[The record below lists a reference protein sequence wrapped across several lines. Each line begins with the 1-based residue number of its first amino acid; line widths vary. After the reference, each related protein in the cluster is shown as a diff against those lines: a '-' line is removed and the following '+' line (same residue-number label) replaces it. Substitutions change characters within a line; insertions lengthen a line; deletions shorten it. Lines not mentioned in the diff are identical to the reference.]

1 MKTKKWI
8 SVLLTAALCAGLVGC
23 GSTAESTSA
32 SESTAESTSSSE
44 ASSAASS
51 GSAETAAAGGTLR
64 VGTDATFAPFE
75 YEENGEYVGFDI
87 DLMEAMATQMGY
99 SDVEFVNTAFQGLI
113 PGLTAD
119 KFDVIASAMYI
130 TDERKQSIDFTD
142 PYFAGGLCI
151 MVQKDNT
158 EITGPDTLS
167 GKSVAVQVGTK
178 SDTYLDENYPDVKK
192 VTVEQNSEMF
202 LQLETGKVDA
212 VVTGRPAALTYAKT
226 SGNVK
231 VLDENLTQED
241 YGWGIRKEDT
251 ALKDSMNAA
260 LAALKDN
267 GTYDELVSKWFE

>member
-1 MKTKKWI
+1 MKKNKWI
-8 SVLLTAALCAGLVGC
+8 AVLLTAVICAGLAGC
-23 GSTAESTSA
+23 GG
-32 SESTAESTSSSE
+32 TAESTSSSAVE
-44 ASSAASS
+44 SVAESTEST
-51 GSAETAAAGGTLR
+51 GSTAETAAAGGTLR

-87 DLMEAMATQMGY
+87 DLMESMAAQMGY

-158 EITGPDTLS
+158 DITGPDSLS

-178 SDTYLDENYPDVKK
+178 SDTYLDENYPDVEK

-212 VVTGRPAALTYAKT
+212 VVTGRPAALTYA
-226 SGNVK
+226 
-231 VLDENLTQED
+231 
-241 YGWGIRKEDT
+241 
-251 ALKDSMNAA
+251 NAH
-260 LAALKDN
+260 
-267 GTYDELVSKWFE
+267 VP

>member
-1 MKTKKWI
+1 MKRRKLFA
-8 SVLLTAALCAGLVGC
+8 VLMTAVLCTSLAAC
-23 GSTAESTSA
+23 GGAESGT
-32 SESTAESTSSSE
+32 ESTPAES
-44 ASSAASS
+44 AAT
-51 GSAETAAAGGTLR
+51 GEAAGGTLR

-87 DLMEAMATQMGY
+87 DLMKAMADEMGY
-99 SDVEFVNTAFQGLI
+99 DDVEFVNTAFQGLI

-130 TDERKQSIDFTD
+130 TDERKESIDFTD

-151 MVQKDNT
+151 MVRSDNT
-158 EITGPDTLS
+158 DITGPDSLS

-178 SDTYLDENYPDVKK
+178 SDTYLDENYPDVQK

-226 SGNVK
+226 SGDVK

-241 YGWGIRKEDT
+241 YGWGVRKDDT
-251 ALKDSMNAA
+251 ALKEAMNTA

-267 GTYDELVSKWFE
+267 GKYDELVAKWFE

>member
-1 MKTKKWI
+1 MKKNKWI
-8 SVLLTAALCAGLVGC
+8 AVLLTAVICAGLAGC
-23 GSTAESTSA
+23 GG
-32 SESTAESTSSSE
+32 TAESTSSSAVE
-44 ASSAASS
+44 SVAESTEST
-51 GSAETAAAGGTLR
+51 GSTAETAAAGGTLR

-87 DLMEAMATQMGY
+87 DLMESMAAQMGY

-158 EITGPDTLS
+158 DITGPDSLS

-178 SDTYLDENYPDVKK
+178 SDTYLDENYPDVEK

-226 SGNVK
+226 SGNVM

-241 YGWGIRKEDT
+241 YGWGVRKDDT
-251 ALKDSMNAA
+251 ELKDAMNAA
-260 LAALKDN
+260 LAALKEN